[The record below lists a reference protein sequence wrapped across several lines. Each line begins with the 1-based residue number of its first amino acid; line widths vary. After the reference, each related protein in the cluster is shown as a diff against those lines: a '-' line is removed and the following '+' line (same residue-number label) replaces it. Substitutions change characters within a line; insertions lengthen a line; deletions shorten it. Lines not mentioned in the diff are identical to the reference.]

1 MPGNLKKVS
10 AKPNREGRGY
20 VQRQLKSRQIV
31 VPNTYPFENPLPLPL
46 RTDLTICGNQMD
58 E

>member
-10 AKPNREGRGY
+10 IKPNREGRGY
-20 VQRQLKSRQIV
+20 SQRQLMSLQIV
-31 VPNTYPFENPLPLPL
+31 VPNTYPFESPLPRPL